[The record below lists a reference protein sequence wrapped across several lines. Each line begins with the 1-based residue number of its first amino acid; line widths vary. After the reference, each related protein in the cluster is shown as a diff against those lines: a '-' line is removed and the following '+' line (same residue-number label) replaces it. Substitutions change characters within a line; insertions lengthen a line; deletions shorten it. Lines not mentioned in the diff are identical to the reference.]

1 MGVKKLKCSLGI
13 NNIAPHRYYCFYPSF
28 KVSKMSS
35 RPTRSCRATK
45 SAPILPEIVSK
56 INDLNG
62 KYYENIR
69 NEFNATVK
77 YFNEDDTKITDFWLT
92 NYEYN
97 LLDFKHQ
104 FLIRCLLSQVG
115 LKQEKVVEF
124 LNKIDDTSLL
134 LKLGTIRVQNGTSH
148 FYRIHVGI
156 NT

>member
-1 MGVKKLKCSLGI
+1 MLAWYKQYC
-13 NNIAPHRYYCFYPSF
+13 PHLPIDITASIQ
-28 KVSKMSS
+28 VSKMSS
-35 RPTRSCRATK
+35 RPVRSCRATK

-56 INDLNG
+56 INDLNE
-62 KYYENIR
+62 KYYESIR
-69 NEFNATVK
+69 NGFNATVK